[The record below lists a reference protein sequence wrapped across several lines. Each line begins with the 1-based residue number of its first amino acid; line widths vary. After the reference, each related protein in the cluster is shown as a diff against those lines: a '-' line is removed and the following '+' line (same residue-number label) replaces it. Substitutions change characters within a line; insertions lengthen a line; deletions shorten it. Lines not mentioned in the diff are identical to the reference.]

1 MHPSCSYGLEYVE
14 QFWTQ
19 ASPFFSH
26 VSTSMQGVQLSH
38 RFSNPASRAA
48 RVGGRLPF
56 TTAVN
61 ASKALGLFR
70 CLSAENVAV
79 DIVDAIWGQ

>member
-14 QFWTQ
+14 QFWKQ

-26 VSTSMQGVQLSH
+26 VSTSMQGVQLSQ

-48 RVGGRLPF
+48 RVGGRLPP
-56 TTAVN
+56 TTAVK
-61 ASKALGLFR
+61 ASKASGLFR
-70 CLSAENVAV
+70 CLRAERVALG
-79 DIVDAIWGQ
+79 IVGAIWG